1 MGVIKGLFE
10 TWRGLLNMSQLWDI
24 LYWGPNIK
32 MTPFLMY
39 GFK

>member
-24 LYWGPNIK
+24 LYWELDMK
-32 MTPFLMY
+32 MTLCLMY